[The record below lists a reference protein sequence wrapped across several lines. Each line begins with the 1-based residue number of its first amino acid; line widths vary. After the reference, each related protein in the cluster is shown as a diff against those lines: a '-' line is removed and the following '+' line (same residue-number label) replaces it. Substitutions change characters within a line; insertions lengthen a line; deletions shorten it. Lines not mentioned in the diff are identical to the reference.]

1 MKKTAILLLMAML
14 LSLFAFASCGG
25 TKYETVMEYKGIKLT
40 ENMYNYWVATFKRNI
55 LSSLSDARD
64 TEAFWGQKLSEIA
77 DIGELNSAGGNY
89 TEETTV
95 EDYFTEIINR
105 RIRNYLIA
113 QSLFK
118 ENRLKLDSE
127 VKKAI
132 DADIKEKIDFYGSRS
147 ALNSEL
153 SVLMLNVKSLE
164 TVYTWEEKHTAVY
177 DYYFGQN
184 GTEPISNERLTEY
197 YEKNYSRIKYIVFYL
212 EKLKTDEEGNYVYDS
227 AGQVV
232 TEEMTAQELEEKK
245 AKIAECYEKLENG
258 ESFDEMRKK
267 YSEYDTS
274 GYPNGFFV
282 SANEVNVWGSGI
294 VKGAAEAESGEIFRV
309 DEEEA
314 VYLVLKCDL
323 PKIGELNED
332 DVNQLSSLS
341 VYATQELYEEKF
353 DSLATEVTVNA
364 EVMAKYRLSK
374 VPVNPF
380 YAM

>member
-1 MKKTAILLLMAML
+1 MI
-14 LSLFAFASCGG
+14 S
-25 TKYETVMEYKGIKLT
+25 
-40 ENMYNYWVATFKRNI
+40 
-55 LSSLSDARD
+55 
-64 TEAFWGQKLSEIA
+64 
-77 DIGELNSAGGNY
+77 
-89 TEETTV
+89 V

-184 GTEPISNERLTEY
+184 GTEPISDERLTEY

-258 ESFDEMRKK
+258 ESFDEMRKE

-274 GYPNGFFV
+274 NYPNGFFV
-282 SANEVNVWGSGI
+282 SANEVP
-294 VKGAAEAESGEIFRV
+294 ESSRERRKRSPG
-309 DEEEA
+309 
-314 VYLVLKCDL
+314 K
-323 PKIGELNED
+323 
-332 DVNQLSSLS
+332 SSAS
-341 VYATQELYEEKF
+341 MRRRRSTSSSNATCRK
-353 DSLATEVTVNA
+353 SA
-364 EVMAKYRLSK
+364 S
-374 VPVNPF
+374 
-380 YAM
+380 